1 MIDKM
6 QIINWELQQ
15 SDSGN
20 FRVNLNLL
28 KVKNQFGND
37 WDNEKMFRELIQD
50 DNAYYKGG
58 DEPFI
63 STNYASSKQ
72 TLESVK
78 GILKTIC
85 HLNDWIDDENYIRAM
100 DMDMLRKRLTR
111 KLYPVPEKEG

>member
-1 MIDKM
+1 MINKM
-6 QIINWELQQ
+6 EIRDWELHQ

-20 FRVNLNLL
+20 FKVNLNLK
-28 KVKNQFGND
+28 KVENQFGD
-37 WDNEKMFRELIQD
+37 DCDNEKMFRELIQD
-50 DNAYYKGG
+50 DNAYYNGG

-78 GILKTIC
+78 GILKTIR
-85 HLNDWIDDENYIRAM
+85 HLNEWIDDENYIRAM
-100 DMDMLRKRLTR
+100 DMDMLHKKLTQ